1 VYETA
6 GGTWPVAA
14 RAMNSPA
21 RTNTTSPATATHIGR
36 AAGGR
41 ADRPAAAGSAVEWP
55 HLKQTIA
62 LDEIS
67 VPQCLQFT
75 SGDPACQLYT
85 ARMIPVRDVIPSRTY
100 PGATV
105 ALLAAQA
112 ASLVAADARR
122 WWFPWCV
129 NVIVLWIFGST
140 VEDRMGHGRFV
151 VFYLLCGAAS
161 AAVAAAAG
169 AAILAT
175 VAAGGAVAGVA
186 AAYFLMF
193 PRSRVLTLVPVVGGV
208 DVVDV
213 PAWCVCGVWAMVH
226 GAAAGAVVAL
236 EAGTGGLAM
245 IAGLLAGAVTGGL
258 GWLVFRRPERMR
270 VDWWD

>member
-21 RTNTTSPATATHIGR
+21 TTSTTRPATATHIGR
-36 AAGGR
+36 AAAGR
-41 ADRPAAAGSAVEWP
+41 AGGPAAAGSAVEWP

-62 LDEIS
+62 LAEIS

-75 SGDPACQLYT
+75 SGDPPRQLYT
-85 ARMIPVRDVIPSRTY
+85 ARMIPVRDVIPSRTF
-100 PGATV
+100 PGATL
-105 ALLAAQA
+105 ALLGAHA
-112 ASLVAADARR
+112 ASLASTDARR

-129 NVIVLWIFGST
+129 NMIVLWIFGST
-140 VEDRMGHGRFV
+140 VEDRVGHGRFV

-161 AAVAAAAG
+161 AAAAAAAG
-169 AAILAT
+169 AATLAPI
-175 VAAGGAVAGVA
+175 AASGAVAGVS

-213 PAWCVCGVWAMVH
+213 PAWCVCGVWAIVH
-226 GAAAGAVVAL
+226 GAAAGTVVAL

-245 IAGLLAGAVTGGL
+245 IVGLFVGVLAGGFGFL
-258 GWLVFRRPERMR
+258 LFRRPERMC
-270 VDWWD
+270 VEWWD